1 MLPASRF
8 NRNLFCSDLSRDSKT
23 FLLDYPYPLQRWNT
37 SFQLVEGLRFDRYYK
52 FVFFSSVER
61 EFQCG
66 KSMFFRKSLHFGS
79 DWNCV
84 EVDSDHACL
93 CDLMEAPG

>member
-66 KSMFFRKSLHFGS
+66 KSMFFRKSFHFGS

-84 EVDSDHACL
+84 EVDSDLARL